1 MHMAAVYDFVLVR
14 DQAVSERLIV
24 LLPIEFCHIPVSQ
37 DLNEL
42 AQSNPTIPI
51 YQPDEKYDFLSMV
64 QVALKRWSDILAQPV
79 HQGLNAYTE
88 DAIACVLESLFMF
101 LRLMRC
107 GESFLENGLS
117 DGDADDKEDDD
128 DGTDNDLDS
137 NDGVDEEGKRL
148 IRQQNALVRK
158 QETIVLSIVQGLWY
172 S

>member
-1 MHMAAVYDFVLVR
+1 
-14 DQAVSERLIV
+14 
-24 LLPIEFCHIPVSQ
+24 
-37 DLNEL
+37 
-42 AQSNPTIPI
+42 
-51 YQPDEKYDFLSMV
+51 
-64 QVALKRWSDILAQPV
+64 
-79 HQGLNAYTE
+79 
-88 DAIACVLESLFMF
+88 MF

-137 NDGVDEEGKRL
+137 NDGVDEEGKRP